1 MNLRFLLLLFSF
13 VMISA
18 TGNAAEIILGA
29 DTDSHGNVENLRK
42 MHRLIR
48 TLRQNDPDHFLLIDA
63 GDTLQGTWECEKD
76 GARTILALH
85 KEQGVPFEKAI
96 CLITENVAKGL
107 ELYPKKGC
115 LSEESDADLL
125 ILDDDLSIS
134 WVIAKGKVLMEEKE
148 VIVKGMYE
156 D

>member
-29 DTDSHGNVENLRK
+29 YTDSHGNVENLRK

-85 KEQGVPFEKAI
+85 KELGTQIWVPGNHDFEAPPERFREFSGT
-96 CLITENVAKGL
+96 LL
-107 ELYPKKGC
+107 
-115 LSEESDADLL
+115 DADWKLG
-125 ILDDDLSIS
+125 DFTP
-134 WVIAKGKVLMEEKE
+134 EPC
-148 VIVKGMYE
+148 
-156 D
+156 